1 MDTTRN
7 SPEEPNLTTL
17 GPEGQRKTIRKVL
30 LRLVPILALGYF
42 FNALEKTNIGQA
54 GLHMNAALGL
64 TASMFGL
71 AAGLLFVGYA
81 LFEVP
86 SNLMM
91 MKFGARRWLARIM
104 ITWGICASATGFVTN
119 EWGLYAVRFLLG
131 VAEAGFYPG
140 VIMYFA
146 LWVPREYRGTMFSLF
161 VLGGTSAA
169 ILGGPLTGFLLT
181 PDSYFGIEAWRVM
194 FVLEGVPA
202 VLVGIA
208 CLFVLADRP
217 GTAKWLSE
225 RERDWLEGAIAQQE
239 ADIPASHGA
248 SGALKSLQDPRVV
261 VLSFIYFCLKCGQYS
276 ILFFLPL
283 IIAGFKTSSPT
294 GLSSLQIGLITGL
307 PALCAIVPSILW
319 ARHSD
324 KTQERRWHA
333 TIPALVGAVGIGA
346 SALVDSPLMIMVF
359 ICLAMVGLVSQSAS
373 FYQIP
378 GLFLTGA
385 AAATAIALINSLGNL
400 GGFVAPTMFGVMKDA
415 TGGYQVPSLVMAG
428 VLLVGATT
436 TALLPVMF
444 KSLARK
450 PAPVAPNKEAVQQL

>member
-1 MDTTRN
+1 MDTTRH
-7 SPEEPNLTTL
+7 SVEAPTIPTLEPEE
-17 GPEGQRKTIRKVL
+17 QRKTIRKVL

-42 FNALEKTNIGQA
+42 FNALEKTNIGLA

-86 SNLMM
+86 SNVMM

-104 ITWGICASATGFVTN
+104 ITWGLCAAATGFVTN

-169 ILGGPLTGFLLT
+169 ILGAPLTGFLLT
-181 PDSYFGIEAWRVM
+181 PDSYFGIDSWRVM
-194 FVLEGVPA
+194 FVLEGIPA

-217 GTAKWLSE
+217 GTAKWLSV
-225 RERDWLEGAIAQQE
+225 RERTWLEGTIAQQE
-239 ADIPASHGA
+239 ANIPHNRGA
-248 SGALKSLQDPRVV
+248 SGALKSLKDLRVI

-276 ILFFLPL
+276 IIFFLPL
-283 IIAGFKTSSPT
+283 IIAGFKTTSE
-294 GLSSLQIGLITGL
+294 LSTLQIGLITGL

-333 TIPALVGAVGIGA
+333 TIPALIGGIGIGA
-346 SALVDSPLMIMVF
+346 SALVDSPIMIMVF
-359 ICLAMVGLVSQSAS
+359 ICFAMVGLVSQSAS

-400 GGFVAPTMFGVMKDA
+400 GGFVAPTIFGVLKDA
-415 TGGYQVPSLVMAG
+415 TGGYQIPSLVMAG

-444 KSLARK
+444 KSLARPK
-450 PAPVAPNKEAVQQL
+450 VSERSTPEGS